1 MKKLVMLISIPV
13 FIGVLFCYRGDS
25 FAEHT
30 GPGKYNNEDL
40 NKYETTGETGEKTAP
55 NVPDKTFNDKN
66 GEGLETRDREEWCRR
81 GTPIIRAISE
91 AQNEL
96 AKLNSEL
103 YEEGQE
109 TMSEARKEGRRD
121 SAMKKLSEAEKALSA
136 LEDEA
141 HAKGVPV
148 GWVRCDFN

>member
-13 FIGVLFCYRGDS
+13 FIGVLFCYRGDA

-40 NKYETTGETGEKTAP
+40 NKYETTGGTEEKTAP
-55 NVPDKTFNDKN
+55 NLPDKTSNENKSEDLEPQDK
-66 GEGLETRDREEWCRR
+66 EEWCRR
-81 GTPIIRAISE
+81 GTPFLRAISE

-96 AKLNSEL
+96 DELNSPL

-109 TMSEARKEGRRD
+109 VESESRKEGRRNT
-121 SAMKKLSEAEKALSA
+121 AMKKLNDAERALSA

-148 GWVRCDFN
+148 GWVRCDYN